1 MLHCYRNSIL
11 FHFHAL
17 QKQVKMFWKIFKT
30 WNTLSARWE
39 SGFMV
44 SLHSN
49 LTLQA
54 RKPQYFHWVSA
65 SLLPSILVKH
75 LGLKNTFQSKIL
87 LFICFRFSL
96 NSEQTD
102 ISWHQCH
109 YDTTIC
115 RNPNNR
121 DKKLFR
127 GGSFCSHSQFAPSIC
142 SPEVPCLSVWVAL
155 MSRQAGGIMCS
166 QSICKVFVNHI
177 FCYLIL
183 LAKPRG
189 LTALNLSLGLR

>member
-1 MLHCYRNSIL
+1 MFLCYRNSTL

-17 QKQVKMFWKIFKT
+17 QKQVKMFWKITKA
-30 WNTLSARWE
+30 WDSLPARWE

-44 SLHSN
+44 SLQSN

-65 SLLPSILVKH
+65 FLPPSILIKH
-75 LGLKNTFQSKIL
+75 FGLKTTFQSKML
-87 LFICFRFSL
+87 VFICFRFSP
-96 NSEQTD
+96 NSEQMD
-102 ISWHQCH
+102 ISRHQWHN
-109 YDTTIC
+109 DTTIC

-127 GGSFCSHSQFAPSIC
+127 NGSFCCHSQFDPSIC
-142 SPEVPCLSVWVAL
+142 PPEAPWLSVCVAL
-155 MSRQAGGIMCS
+155 LSRQAGGIMCS
-166 QSICKVFVNHI
+166 QSICKVFVNQI

-183 LAKPRG
+183 LAKPQG
-189 LTALNLSLGLR
+189 LTALNLSLQLR

>member
-1 MLHCYRNSIL
+1 MLHCYRNSTL

-30 WNTLSARWE
+30 WNSLPARWE

-65 SLLPSILVKH
+65 SLPPSTLIKH
-75 LGLKNTFQSKIL
+75 FGLKTAFQSKML
-87 LFICFRFSL
+87 VSICFRPSPI
-96 NSEQTD
+96 SEQAD
-102 ISWHQCH
+102 ISGHQWHN
-109 YDTTIC
+109 DTTIC
-115 RNPNNR
+115 RNTNVR
-121 DKKLFR
+121 GKKLFR
-127 GGSFCSHSQFAPSIC
+127 NGSFCSHSQLAPSIC
-142 SPEVPCLSVWVAL
+142 PPEAPCLGVWVAL
-155 MSRQAGGIMCS
+155 LSRQAGGIKRS
-166 QSICKVFVNHI
+166 QSICKVFVNQI

-183 LAKPRG
+183 LAKPQG
-189 LTALNLSLGLR
+189 LTALNLSLQLR